1 MLRTSDSTT
10 LSARS
15 KKTHWYD
22 ITITSPQNTLMCVH
36 MYVHS
41 STQTNEEN
49 EDCFGVIVATR
60 RLAAFYKI
68 VDLSS
73 YKITTEL
80 KELLEAGVSGDCC
93 EGILENVIVCLRLQ
107 IMWGVHAVQE
117 TTTPN
122 RVSELDM
129 DSIFGKGRHTCLL
142 IFNCSAQG
150 GIW

>member
-1 MLRTSDSTT
+1 
-10 LSARS
+10 
-15 KKTHWYD
+15 
-22 ITITSPQNTLMCVH
+22 MCVH